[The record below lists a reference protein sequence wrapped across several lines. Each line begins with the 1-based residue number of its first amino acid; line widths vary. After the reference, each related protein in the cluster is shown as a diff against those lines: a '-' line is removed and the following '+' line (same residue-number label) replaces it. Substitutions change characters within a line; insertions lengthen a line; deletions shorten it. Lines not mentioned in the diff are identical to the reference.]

1 MSDISGRVASV
12 RRYVFYNEHRPSR
25 AWMPM
30 LDMINERFSQHLR
43 TALLQ
48 HLGPGVE
55 VTPPLAIQVIKHG
68 ELMERLPVPS
78 YLTLVNFRPLH
89 GTLLVV
95 VDAQLI
101 SWIVESRFGGNG
113 RFPVT
118 ISNREFSRFERKSTT
133 RVVQTVVDKFA
144 EAWRPIANF
153 EPQIIRHE
161 TGPQFAGIA
170 NSGEPIIVSSF
181 DVGVGQGGG
190 KLIICI
196 PYVMLE
202 PMHDELVADVVQPT
216 VFHDLHWH
224 ESLTTGIGRATVMLN
239 VELAQIEVT
248 VRDLLGLRPGAVFDL
263 DQPES
268 VTVEANGVPLFRG
281 RWGKHGRNI
290 GVRIDERLLASA
302 DALTAK
308 PSEERKVGNDG
319 EQ

>member
-1 MSDISGRVASV
+1 MSDASGRAASV

-30 LDMINERFSQHLR
+30 LEMINERFSQHLR

-48 HLGPGVE
+48 HLRPGVE
-55 VTPPLAIQVIKHG
+55 ITPPLAVQVIKHG
-68 ELMERLPVPS
+68 ELIERLAVPS

-89 GTLLVV
+89 GMMLVV
-95 VDAQLI
+95 VDAELI

-118 ISNREFSRFERKSTT
+118 NSNREFSRFERKSTT
-133 RVVQTVVDKFA
+133 RVVQTVLDKYA
-144 EAWRPIANF
+144 LAWRPIASF
-153 EPQIIRHE
+153 EPQIVRHE
-161 TGPQFAGIA
+161 TSPQFAGIA
-170 NSGEPIIVSSF
+170 NSGEPVIVSSF
-181 DVGVGQGGG
+181 DVRVGQGGG

-202 PMHDELVADVVQPT
+202 PMHDELVADVVQAT
-216 VFHDLHWH
+216 VFHDVHWH
-224 ESLTTGIGRATVMLN
+224 ESLTTGVGRATVMLN

-248 VRDLLGLRPGAVFDL
+248 VRDLLGLRPGTVFDL

-268 VTVEANGVPLFRG
+268 VTVETNGVPLFRG
-281 RWGKHGRNI
+281 RWGKHGRKI
-290 GVRIDERLLASA
+290 GVRIDESPLASA
-302 DALTAK
+302 DALTVTRPEA
-308 PSEERKVGNDG
+308 RKVESDG

>member
-1 MSDISGRVASV
+1 MSDPAGRAASV

-25 AWMPM
+25 AWMPT
-30 LDMINERFSQHLR
+30 LEMINERFSQHLR

-48 HLGPGVE
+48 HLRPGVE
-55 VTPPLAIQVIKHG
+55 VTPPLAIQLIKHG
-68 ELMERLPVPS
+68 ELMEKLPVPS
-78 YLTLVNFRPLH
+78 YLTLVNFRPLL

-118 ISNREFSRFERKSTT
+118 NGNREFSRFEQNSTS
-133 RVVQTVVDKFA
+133 RVVQTVLDKFA
-144 EAWRPIANF
+144 GAWRPIASF

-161 TGPQFAGIA
+161 TSPQFAGIA
-170 NSGEPIIVSSF
+170 NSGESIIVSSF
-181 DVGVGQGGG
+181 DVRVGQGGG

-202 PMHDELVADVVQPT
+202 PMHDELVADIVEAT

-224 ESLTTGIGRATVMLN
+224 ESLTTGIARATVMLN

-248 VRDLLGLRPGAVFDL
+248 VRDLLGLRPGVVFDL

-281 RWGKHGRNI
+281 RWGKHGRKI
-290 GVRIDERLLASA
+290 GVRIDERLQASA
-302 DALTAK
+302 DALAVTRPDA
-308 PSEERKVGNDG
+308 RKVESDG
-319 EQ
+319 ER

>member
-1 MSDISGRVASV
+1 
-12 RRYVFYNEHRPSR
+12 
-25 AWMPM
+25 
-30 LDMINERFSQHLR
+30 
-43 TALLQ
+43 
-48 HLGPGVE
+48 
-55 VTPPLAIQVIKHG
+55 VTPPLAIQLIKHG
-68 ELMERLPVPS
+68 ELMEKLPVPS
-78 YLTLVNFRPLH
+78 YLTLVNFRPLL

-118 ISNREFSRFERKSTT
+118 NGNREFSRFEQNSTS
-133 RVVQTVVDKFA
+133 RVVQTVLDKFA
-144 EAWRPIANF
+144 GAWRPIASF

-161 TGPQFAGIA
+161 TSPQFAGIA
-170 NSGEPIIVSSF
+170 NSGESIIVSSF
-181 DVGVGQGGG
+181 DVRVGQGGG

-202 PMHDELVADVVQPT
+202 PMHDELVADIVEAT

-224 ESLTTGIGRATVMLN
+224 ESLTTGIARATVMLN

-248 VRDLLGLRPGAVFDL
+248 VRDLLGLRPGVVFDL

-281 RWGKHGRNI
+281 RWGKHGRKI
-290 GVRIDERLLASA
+290 GVRIDERLQASA
-302 DALTAK
+302 DALAVTRPDA
-308 PSEERKVGNDG
+308 RKVESDG
-319 EQ
+319 ER